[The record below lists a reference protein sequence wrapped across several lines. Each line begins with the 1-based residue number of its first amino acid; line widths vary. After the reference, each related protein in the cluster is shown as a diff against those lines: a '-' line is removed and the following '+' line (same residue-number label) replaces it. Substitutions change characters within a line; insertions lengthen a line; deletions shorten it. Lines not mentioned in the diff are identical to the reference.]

1 VIAVA
6 ILVYVILDGFDLG
19 VGIPFGTTS
28 DASLRSQMTAA
39 ISPFWDG
46 NETWLVVIGAS
57 FYAAFPVVYTVFLP
71 AFYIPVLLLLLGL
84 IFRSVAFELRSRAR
98 GLWGVLH
105 RLRRGRLRP
114 GCRRWHDDLRHSGRE
129 PPICPGARLNG

>member
-1 VIAVA
+1 MIAVA

-19 VGIPFGTTS
+19 VGILFGTTS

-39 ISPFWDG
+39 ISPFW
-46 NETWLVVIGAS
+46 VIGAS

-98 GLWGVLH
+98 GL
-105 RLRRGRLRP
+105 
-114 GCRRWHDDLRHSGRE
+114 
-129 PPICPGARLNG
+129 